1 MDGNHGSGCRLLFL
15 RGNTLRKK
23 LFRRIY
29 NDDNIPDDELLH
41 IFFDSSMLRLD
52 IIAYDS
58 DIYSA
63 YSKFFDAF
71 SQAKRRRIFP
81 KDLASFIDSFLVNP
95 KDFNVNNC
103 HPFNTSNKN
112 YYFNFEED
120 EDHIYIWLNVS
131 LNFSRGDIFM
141 DEKTNMPIVPQVPE
155 ETERIGAAQISDS
168 QESSLDT
175 ANDTSS
181 SDYVKAQGDP
191 PVIDNSS
198 TLPLEDK
205 DLAEVDATL
214 NDFQMV
220 TSDTSGVAVVP
231 AIISETPIASTK
243 DDLSSMNLDSLTLE
257 INQYLN
263 IARYSVIEVG
273 KRLILAKKLVP
284 HGEWQNWLKKNFN
297 LSYPTATK
305 FMNIADRFS
314 NVATLQHLDLLTFK
328 PSQLIALLALPKGE
342 EINFIETKAAEGM
355 PVAEMSVKTLHSEI
369 KKFSTN
375 LTHDDS
381 VSNHS
386 STAPASVPDTDSN
399 TQETSIPISHTSSP
413 QQADITCSS
422 TPALDVDKTLAQL
435 FAATSSLLNSDNLQS
450 IVSSSADF
458 DFPSFKQQL
467 AQLAS
472 LQAELQKYLNV
483 WEVTHINQSP
493 IDRDVIIAELKQL
506 ALQDMK
512 NLTSALLLALVKS
525 FGYEDMSQVPDE
537 LLPDLLRKIK
547 AFQFFLL
554 NM

>member
-1 MDGNHGSGCRLLFL
+1 M
-15 RGNTLRKK
+15 RKK
-23 LFRRIY
+23 LFRRIF
-29 NDDNIPDDELLH
+29 NDDYIPDDELLH

-52 IIAYDS
+52 ITVYDS

-71 SQAKRRRIFP
+71 SQAKRKRIFP
-81 KDLASFIDSFLVNP
+81 KDLATFIDSFFVEP
-95 KDFNVNNC
+95 RVFNIHTC
-103 HPFNTSNKN
+103 HPFNTTNDR
-112 YYFNFEED
+112 YYFDFDED
-120 EDHIYIWLNVS
+120 EDHIYIWLNVY
-131 LNFSRGDIFM
+131 LKFFRGDNFM
-141 DEKTNMPIVPQVPE
+141 DEKSNTPVVPQVPE

-220 TSDTSGVAVVP
+220 TSDTSGGAVVP

-284 HGEWQNWLKKNFN
+284 HGEWANWLKDNFN
-297 LSYPTATK
+297 LKRQMAQN
-305 FMNIADRFS
+305 FMNIAERFGKNES
-314 NVATLQHLDLLTFK
+314 DSYYQSIGNIDISAFK
-328 PSQLIALLALPKGE
+328 PTQLIALLALPKGKE
-342 EINFIETKAAEGM
+342 KTFIETKAAEGI
-355 PVAEMSVKTLHSEI
+355 PVADMSVKKLNSEI
-369 KKFSTN
+369 KKFSSN

-381 VSNHS
+381 ASNHS
-386 STAPASVPDTDSN
+386 LLAPASVPDTEISF
-399 TQETSIPISHTSSP
+399 QETSTFISHTISP
-413 QQADITCSS
+413 QQSDITYSS
-422 TPALDVDKTLAQL
+422 TPAHDVDNTLAQL
-435 FAATSSLLNSDNLQS
+435 FAAASFLLHADNLQS
-450 IVSSSADF
+450 VVTASADN
-458 DFPSFKQQL
+458 DFSSFKHQL

-472 LQAELQKYLNV
+472 LQTELQKYLNV
-483 WEVTHINQSP
+483 WEVTHINLST

-512 NLTSALLLALVKS
+512 NLTSSLLLALVKS
-525 FGYEDMSQVPDE
+525 FGYDDMSQVPDE

-547 AFQFFLL
+547 AFHSFLL